1 MGLLEENK
9 ENEKVA
15 VRVLTKEK
23 DAQTIRDVIT
33 EAETELGV
41 SSQVKVE
48 KSETKFIPGID
59 VILVAVGKEFV
70 KAVVDKYGD
79 SFKNWLAGKLGLDEG
94 KGEEVRES
102 S

>member
-1 MGLLEENK
+1 M
-9 ENEKVA
+9 A
-15 VRVLTKEK
+15 VRVLTQEK
-23 DAQTIRDVIT
+23 DAQTIRDVII

-41 SSQVKVE
+41 SSEAKVE
-48 KSETKFIPGID
+48 KSEVKFIPGIE

-79 SFKNWLAGKLGLDEG
+79 SFKNWLARKLGLDES